1 MSTRCLVFVA
11 LLGGLALGQPL
22 AAQDCPRGED
32 PPGLSE
38 SVYRQLEGASEA
50 IEAGKPEEA
59 VAALDKLV
67 ERVDGYARA
76 VALQTRGYA
85 HAEAGDDARALSDFR
100 EALAMEALPR
110 EPQQQLRYNTG
121 QLQIASGALE
131 AGIATLR
138 EYFAAACEPPP
149 PRAHMLLAS
158 AYAEQERY
166 RDALEQ
172 VERAVARSEGELN
185 ESWLRFKLG
194 LHFEL
199 AEYGAAAEVLKVLI
213 ARAPREPRY
222 WRQLVGAYFE
232 DGQRRRA
239 LAAQA
244 LSERLGLLT
253 EPRELRNLASLYQAL
268 EIPWKAA
275 RLLREAL
282 DDGRL
287 PGNAEDLERLA
298 NAWVAAR
305 EWEEADAALR
315 AAAEAA
321 PDARLYLRLG
331 QVRMQRGRWAEAVRA
346 FEQAIARDPEDA
358 GGAHYQLGI
367 AAWRA
372 GDTERARSAL
382 ERAAEDTA
390 QREAARQWLEFI
402 ERSESA

>member
-1 MSTRCLVFVA
+1 MIVRCLPLIA
-11 LLGGLALGQPL
+11 LLGGLAFGVPV
-22 AAQDCPRGED
+22 AAQDCAGGDD

-38 SVYRQLEGASEA
+38 SVYRQLESASEA
-50 IEAGKPEEA
+50 IEAGASGKA
-59 VAALDKLV
+59 VATLDKLV
-67 ERVDGYARA
+67 DRVDGYARA
-76 VALQTRGYA
+76 IALQTRGYA
-85 HAEAGDDARALSDFR
+85 HAEAGSDARALSDFR

-121 QLQIASGALE
+121 QLQIASGELE
-131 AGIATLR
+131 GGIRTMQ

-166 RDALEQ
+166 RDALDQ
-172 VERAVARSEGELN
+172 VEQAVARSEGEVAEN
-185 ESWLRFKLG
+185 WLRFKLG

-199 AEYGAAAEVLKVLI
+199 AEYGAAAEVLKILI
-213 ARAPREPRY
+213 ARAPRESRY

-253 EPRELRNLASLYQAL
+253 EPRELRNLASLYEAL

-305 EWEEADAALR
+305 EWAEADSALL

-321 PDARLYLRLG
+321 PDAKLYLRLG
-331 QVRMQRGRWAEAVRA
+331 QVRMERGRWAEAVSA
-346 FEQAIARDPEDA
+346 FEQAVARGPEDA
-358 GGAHYQLGI
+358 GRVHYQLGI

-372 GDTERARSAL
+372 GDIARARSAL

-390 QREAARQWLEFI
+390 QREAARQWLDYI
-402 ERSESA
+402 ARSESA

>member
-1 MSTRCLVFVA
+1 MIRRRLCLVA
-11 LLGGLALGQPL
+11 LLGALMLGPTA
-22 AAQDCPRGED
+22 AAQDCASD
-32 PPGLSE
+32 SSAPGMSE
-38 SVYRQLEGASEA
+38 SVYRQLESASEA
-50 IEAGKPEEA
+50 IEAGESGEA
-59 VAALDKLV
+59 VSKLDKLV
-67 ERVDGYARA
+67 ARVDGYERA
-76 VALQTRGYA
+76 VTLQTRGYA
-85 HAEAGDDARALSDFR
+85 HAEAGNDAKALSDFR

-121 QLQIASGALE
+121 QLQIASGALD
-131 AGIATLR
+131 AGIRTMQ
-138 EYFAAACEPPP
+138 EYFEAACEPPP
-149 PRAHMLLAS
+149 PRARMLLAS

-166 RDALEQ
+166 RAAIDEVEQ
-172 VERAVARSEGELN
+172 AVARSTGAVAED
-185 ESWLRFKLG
+185 WLRFKLG

-199 AEYGAAAEVLKVLI
+199 AEYGAAAEVLKILI
-213 ARAPREPRY
+213 ARAPRESRY

-287 PGNAEDLERLA
+287 PGAPKDLERLA

-305 EWEEADAALR
+305 EWEEADSALL

-321 PDARLYLRLG
+321 PDAKLYVRLG
-331 QVRMQRGRWAEAVRA
+331 QVRMERGRWAEAVSA
-346 FEQAIARDPEDA
+346 FEQAVARGPEEA
-358 GGAHYQLGI
+358 GRVHYQLGI

-372 GDTERARSAL
+372 GDTQRARRAL

-390 QREAARQWLEFI
+390 QREAARQWLDYI
-402 ERSESA
+402 ARSESA

>member
-1 MSTRCLVFVA
+1 MTRRCLCLLV
-11 LLGGLALGQPL
+11 LLGGLALGPAA
-22 AAQDCPRGED
+22 AAQDCAAGND
-32 PPGLSE
+32 APGLSE
-38 SVYRQLEGASEA
+38 SVYRQLERASEA
-50 IEAGKPEEA
+50 IEAGESAEA
-59 VAALDKLV
+59 VTALDKLV

-85 HAEAGDDARALSDFR
+85 HAEAGDDARALSDFQQ
-100 EALAMEALPR
+100 ALAMEALPR
-110 EPQQQLRYNTG
+110 APQQQLRYNTG
-121 QLQIASGALE
+121 QLQIASGDVD
-131 AGIATLR
+131 AGIKTLQA
-138 EYFAAACEPPP
+138 YFEAACEPPP

-166 RDALEQ
+166 RDALGQ
-172 VERAVARSEGELN
+172 VEQALARSEGEVA
-185 ESWLRFKLG
+185 EDWLRFKLG

-199 AEYGAAAEVLKVLI
+199 AEYGAAAEVLKILI

-287 PGNAEDLERLA
+287 PGAPKDLEQLA

-305 EWEEADAALR
+305 EWAEADAALL

-321 PDARLYLRLG
+321 SDARLFVRLG
-331 QVRMQRGRWAEAVRA
+331 QVRMERGRWAAAASA
-346 FEQAIARDPEDA
+346 FERALAR
-358 GGAHYQLGI
+358 GAENASRVHYQLGI

-372 GDTERARSAL
+372 GDADRARSAL
-382 ERAAEDTA
+382 QRAAEDTA
-390 QREAARQWLEFI
+390 QRDAARQWLDYI
-402 ERSESA
+402 ARRESA